1 MSDTVKAMDRRAF
14 LLGTGALGLVACT
27 APERD
32 LLEPYDGVDIPL
44 RPGVT
49 TLPGS
54 TIEAVPDTTTSSG
67 NPISPMQA
75 LRDSIEPPE
84 DRVGASFVARARGD
98 EVVVEETAG
107 DGDARWTFAN
117 PVESGDD
124 LLFLVEDY
132 DGLEHYRVLL
142 PTRPNGS
149 FGWIRTDS
157 VDLLRHNFAIRVE
170 LDEFRLTVF
179 DHDQVV
185 LETTVGVA
193 RDNAPTP
200 RGRYYTTE
208 LIQPARPD
216 SLYGAFA
223 YGLSGFSDTFVS
235 FNGGPGQLGIHGT
248 NDPDSIGTNV
258 SSGCI
263 RMHNDDITR
272 MVEVLKVTAGVPVE
286 VL

>member
-1 MSDTVKAMDRRAF
+1 MSDTVNVMDRRAF
-14 LLGTGALGLVACT
+14 LLGTGALGLAACT

-32 LLEPYDGVDIPL
+32 LLEPYEGVDIEL
-44 RPGVT
+44 QPGVT
-49 TLPGS
+49 TAGGT
-54 TIEAVPDTTTSSG
+54 TIEAIPDPTTTDAV
-67 NPISPMQA
+67 PPMQA
-75 LRDSIEPPE
+75 LRDAIEPPE
-84 DRVGASFVARARGD
+84 DRVGASFVARARGA
-98 EVVVEETAG
+98 EVAVEEIPG
-107 DGDARWTFAN
+107 DGVARWTFAN
-117 PVESGDD
+117 PVASGDD
-124 LLFLVEDY
+124 LLFLVDDY
-132 DGLEHYRVLL
+132 DGVEYYRVLL

-149 FGWIRTDS
+149 FGWVRTDS

-170 LDEFRLTVF
+170 LDEFHLTVL

-185 LETTVGVA
+185 LDTTVGVS

-208 LIQPARPD
+208 IIRPARPD

-223 YGLSGFSDTFVS
+223 YGLSGFSDTFVT

-248 NDPDSIGTNV
+248 DDPDTIGTNV

-272 MVEVLKVTAGVPVE
+272 MVETLKVPAGVPVE
-286 VL
+286 VI